1 LINEKKPILAEFQSN
16 NLDIQKDLLARDVV
30 VNHAASDFPGPV
42 PGSLSFRKALPANN
56 FS

>member
-42 PGSLSFRKALPANN
+42 PGSLSFRIALPANN